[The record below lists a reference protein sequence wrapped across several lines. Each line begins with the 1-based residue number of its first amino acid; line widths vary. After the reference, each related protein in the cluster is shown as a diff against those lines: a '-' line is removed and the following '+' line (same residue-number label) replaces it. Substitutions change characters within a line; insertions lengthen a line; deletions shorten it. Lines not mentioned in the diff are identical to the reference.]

1 MPPAPAAGP
10 PRPPAGPVAEALA
23 ATPLTDHHCH
33 GVFRGPLDAAV
44 IATSLTE
51 ADELDPRAGSP
62 WESRIGFALRRECAP
77 LLDLERH
84 APVTR
89 YLARRDELGEAAVTA
104 RLLGA
109 AGTGTFL
116 VDTGVRA
123 PHGTGGI
130 TTPEQT
136 AAAAGPGPDGRP
148 ARAYEIVRLET
159 VAEQVLAAGTSA
171 RGFAGDVR
179 AALDRAV
186 AGTPGVPVVGVKSI
200 AAYRAG
206 LDLDGRRPSGVEVAA
221 AASRWL
227 RAVQESGAGPRL
239 SSRTLHRFLIWEA
252 IDRRL
257 PVQFHTG
264 IGDRDAHL
272 HGADPVALTDLLHA
286 TAGAGVPMMLL
297 HTYPFHRQ
305 AGHLAQ
311 VFPHVFT
318 DVGLALHGVGNRAG
332 AVLSEA
338 LELAPFGSFLYSSDA
353 FGLPEL
359 YLLASVLFRRALAG
373 VLDEGVRA
381 GDWTADDAVTTA
393 VAIAAGN
400 AARVYDLTRGA
411 PL

>member
-1 MPPAPAAGP
+1 M
-10 PRPPAGPVAEALA
+10 LA

-33 GVFRGPLDAAV
+33 GVFRGPLDGAS
-44 IATSLTE
+44 IALAMTE

-62 WESRIGFALRRECAP
+62 WNSRIGFAIRRECAP
-77 LLDLERH
+77 LLDLEPH
-84 APVTR
+84 VPVTR
-89 YLARRDELGEAAVTA
+89 YLARRAELGEAAVTA
-104 RLLGA
+104 RMLGA

-116 VDTGVRA
+116 IDTGVRA
-123 PHGTGGI
+123 PHGTGGV
-130 TTPEQT
+130 TTPAET
-136 AAAAGPGPDGRP
+136 AAAAGPGTDGGA
-148 ARAYEIVRLET
+148 ARAFEIVRLEA
-159 VAEQVLAAGTSA
+159 VAEQVVAAGTSA
-171 RGFAGDVR
+171 RSFAADVR

-206 LDLDGRRPSGVEVAA
+206 LDLDGRRPPGIEVAA

-227 RAVQESGAGPRL
+227 RAVHKSGTAPRL
-239 SSRTLHRFLIWEA
+239 SDRTLHRFLIWEA

-257 PVQFHTG
+257 PVQLHTG
-264 IGDRDAHL
+264 IGDRDARL
-272 HGADPVALTDLLHA
+272 LGADPAAAQDLLAH
-286 TAGAGVPMMLL
+286 TASAGVPVMLL
-297 HTYPFHRQ
+297 HTYPYHRS

-332 AVLSEA
+332 TVLSEA
-338 LELAPFGSFLYSSDA
+338 LELAPFGSFLHSSDA

-359 YLLASVLFRRALAG
+359 YPLAAILFRRSLAA

-381 GDWTADDAVTTA
+381 GDWGAEDAVATA

-411 PL
+411 A